1 MKAKRISA
9 WIIAVSL
16 CMTNSGLV
24 YAAEN
29 TGVEESSIQEVQE
42 EDSIKEKKDEEPAAE
57 CVSENVQAEI
67 SNENELSGEITT
79 ETENVAE
86 NGNSN
91 VEWSVDKANQNNA
104 SENKKEEVTGVY
116 TDSNGII
123 WYYGF
128 ATEQSG
134 PIQDYQLVVN
144 PGEAELLYCDAQ
156 NAINKQIIEIPEYI
170 NGYRVIAVRN
180 VVLEKNEN
188 AVEIRIPASMTH
200 FIADTNPL
208 FDDFPKLEKITVDK
222 QNPYFYDIDGVL
234 YGDFPDYNTALQ
246 SYTSFSGAGIY
257 LIKYPEGREEN
268 NINLPAG
275 VKEASFENL
284 KNRYIRCPLTM
295 DWCRL
300 ENISD
305 SVILLCYT
313 NLEHEFYG
321 YMMPSF
327 YGMDLV
333 NCKII
338 VKNQEMKEMIQN
350 QNRLENCINTN
361 VLLESELS
369 AEERNAYLT
378 PATDV
383 TFTDGSRTKNITL
396 EPEENCTID
405 YQLVPEDTTDVV
417 TWKSSDDSIA
427 KVECVNGKVTV
438 TGEAN
443 GECVITGTV
452 HDQYTVNLNVKVKRA
467 VTRIDIV
474 YDGQVSPERIVS
486 DTKDISPYPEL
497 RIYPYDAPYRE
508 NVTWESSNPS
518 VISVEK
524 SSYIEGAGNK
534 YYSHQAYMHV
544 HGPGEVTITA
554 KYTDKETKQ
563 VVSRS
568 IQLKLTRSIEENSV
582 SSSDCG
588 YNGASDANECQYTYN
603 GSQIKPKINV
613 TDLKYDTVLKEGTDY
628 TVSYKNNVNPGIGE
642 AIVKGIGNYTGKV
655 VYEFTILKT
664 SIRKATVK
672 TETCQYNGKAQE
684 PSVTV
689 TLNGKTLKKGTDYT
703 LSYNNN
709 INPGTGEIIIKGKGG
724 YTGKT
729 VAYFEIQKKNSTTDS
744 GKKTEK
750 SGQKITG
757 ISSSYKKAYNS
768 SFTLKPKAKGK
779 LTYKSS
785 NTKVATVNSKGKVKI
800 KGTGKVT
807 ITITAK
813 ETSAYK
819 KQTKK
824 VTIYAVPGKRDIK
837 KLSSGKKKLTVQWK
851 KDNRSDGYQVQYSTD
866 KKFKKNVKN
875 VVIGKKQTTKQTI
888 KKLKTGKKYYVRI
901 RSYKKISGKKYYG
914 TWSSKKTVK
923 VK

>member
-29 TGVEESSIQEVQE
+29 TGVEESSIQVVQE

-57 CVSENVQAEI
+57 CVSEDVQAEI
-67 SNENELSGEITT
+67 SNENELSRKITT
-79 ETENVAE
+79 ETENVPE
-86 NGNSN
+86 NGTQEQHDWEGKLYSDGTAEITKYTGSDKDVVIPSTIEGHTVTSLEQN
-91 VEWSVDKANQNNA
+91 VFYNN
-104 SENKKEEVTGVY
+104 T
-116 TDSNGII
+116 T
-123 WYYGF
+123 
-128 ATEQSG
+128 
-134 PIQDYQLVVN
+134 
-144 PGEAELLYCDAQ
+144 
-156 NAINKQIIEIPEYI
+156 
-170 NGYRVIAVRN
+170 
-180 VVLEKNEN
+180 
-188 AVEIRIPASMTH
+188 VETIHIPATVTFMGRPGDVMTTT
-200 FIADTNPL
+200 FKGATSL
-208 FDDFPKLEKITVDK
+208 RSITVEEG
-222 QNPYFYDIDGVL
+222 NPVYFSIDGVL
-234 YGDFPDYNTALQ
+234 FMYAATDRKPMLMVYPASKDGASYYIPKNVGNICDYA
-246 SYTSFSGAGIY
+246 FS
-257 LIKYPEGREEN
+257 ET
-268 NINLPAG
+268 INLNKIVVP
-275 VKEASFENL
+275 ENIKFL
-284 KNRYIRCPLTM
+284 FISAFNELSNKDIIFCHTEPSQIKLSSGFT
-295 DWCRL
+295 WL
-300 ENISD
+300 EN
-305 SVILLCYT
+305 CR
-313 NLEHEFYG
+313 
-321 YMMPSF
+321 
-327 YGMDLV
+327 
-333 NCKII
+333 II
-338 VKNQEMKEMIQN
+338 VKNQEMKDTVKNSLVHEP
-350 QNRLENCINTN
+350 TVN

-378 PATDV
+378 PATDL
-383 TFTDGSRTKNITL
+383 TFADGSRTKNITL

-405 YQLVPEDTTDVV
+405 YQLFPEDTTDVV
-417 TWKSSDDSIA
+417 TWESSDDSIA

-452 HDQYTVNLNVKVKRA
+452 HDQYTVNLNVSVKRS
-467 VTRIDIV
+467 VTKIDME
-474 YDGQVSPERIVS
+474 YGFNLNPERIVS
-486 DTKDISPYPEL
+486 DMKNRGSLTL
-497 RIYPYDAPYRE
+497 NIYPYDAKYRE
-508 NVTWESSNPS
+508 NVIWESSDPS
-518 VISVEK
+518 VISVK
-524 SSYIEGAGNK
+524 KGSEGVCDK
-534 YYSHQAYMHV
+534 YYYHTADWKVYK
-544 HGPGEVTITA
+544 PGEATITA

-563 VVSRS
+563 VISRS
-568 IQLKLTRSIEENSV
+568 IQLKFTKAIRECSAQAADCTYTGKSLKPEVIIKDGSV
-582 SSSDCG
+582 
-588 YNGASDANECQYTYN
+588 
-603 GSQIKPKINV
+603 K
-613 TDLKYDTVLKEGTDY
+613 LKQGTDY
-628 TVSYKNNVNPGIGE
+628 TISYSDNTKPGTGK
-642 AIVKGIGNYTGKV
+642 AIIKGTGNYTG
-655 VYEFTILKT
+655 E
-664 SIRKATVK
+664 
-672 TETCQYNGKAQE
+672 
-684 PSVTV
+684 
-689 TLNGKTLKKGTDYT
+689 
-703 LSYNNN
+703 
-709 INPGTGEIIIKGKGG
+709 
-724 YTGKT
+724 T
-729 VAYFEIQKKNSTTDS
+729 VAYFEIQKKDSTRDS
-744 GKKTEK
+744 GEKDQKTDQKKDNTTEK

-779 LTYKSS
+779 ITYKSS

>member
-1 MKAKRISA
+1 MRAKRISA

-16 CMTNSGLV
+16 CMTNSGLA

-29 TGVEESSIQEVQE
+29 TGMEESTIQAVQE

-57 CVSENVQAEI
+57 CVSEDVQAEI

-79 ETENVAE
+79 ETENVPENGTQEQHDWEAKLYLDGTAEITKYTGSDKDVVIPSTIEGHTVTSLEQDVFRNNTTVESVHIPATVTYMGHPGDVVTTTFNGTTSLKSITVE
-86 NGNSN
+86 NGNP
-91 VEWSVDKANQNNA
+91 KFY
-104 SENKKEEVTGVY
+104 SE
-116 TDSNGII
+116 DGI
-123 WYYGF
+123 
-128 ATEQSG
+128 
-134 PIQDYQLVVN
+134 
-144 PGEAELLYCDAQ
+144 
-156 NAINKQIIEIPEYI
+156 
-170 NGYRVIAVRN
+170 
-180 VVLEKNEN
+180 
-188 AVEIRIPASMTH
+188 
-200 FIADTNPL
+200 L
-208 FDDFPKLEKITVDK
+208 FMYSYSEKIPMLVIYPSSKDGTSYCIPKNVGMICDYAFSESVNLQKIIVPDTINDIFTCAFSDLSDKSIIFCHVDPS
-222 QNPYFYDIDGVL
+222 QIEL
-234 YGDFPDYNTALQ
+234 YTGF
-246 SYTSFSGAGIY
+246 
-257 LIKYPEGREEN
+257 
-268 NINLPAG
+268 
-275 VKEASFENL
+275 
-284 KNRYIRCPLTM
+284 
-295 DWCRL
+295 CRL
-300 ENISD
+300 EN
-305 SVILLCYT
+305 CR
-313 NLEHEFYG
+313 
-321 YMMPSF
+321 
-327 YGMDLV
+327 
-333 NCKII
+333 II
-338 VKNQEMKEMIQN
+338 VKNQNMKSAV
-350 QNRLENCINTN
+350 ENNLGPKSTVN

-378 PATDV
+378 PATDL
-383 TFTDGSRTKNITL
+383 TFADGSRTKNITL

-417 TWKSSDDSIA
+417 TWESSDDSIA

-452 HDQYTVNLNVKVKRA
+452 HDQYTVNLNVSVKRS
-467 VTRIDIV
+467 VTKIDME
-474 YDGQVSPERIVS
+474 YGCNLNPERIVS
-486 DTKDISPYPEL
+486 DMKNRGSLTL
-497 RIYPYDAPYRE
+497 NIYPYDAKYRE
-508 NVTWESSNPS
+508 NVIWESSDPS
-518 VISVEK
+518 VISVK
-524 SSYIEGAGNK
+524 KGSEGVCDK
-534 YYSHQAYMHV
+534 YYYHTADWKVYK
-544 HGPGEVTITA
+544 PGEATITA

-563 VVSRS
+563 VISRS
-568 IQLKLTRSIEENSV
+568 IRLKFTKAIRECSAQAADCTYTGKSLKPEVIIKDGSV
-582 SSSDCG
+582 KL
-588 YNGASDANECQYTYN
+588 
-603 GSQIKPKINV
+603 KP
-613 TDLKYDTVLKEGTDY
+613 GTDY
-628 TVSYKNNVNPGIGE
+628 TISYSDNTKPGTGK
-642 AIVKGIGNYTGKV
+642 AIIKGIGNYTG
-655 VYEFTILKT
+655 E
-664 SIRKATVK
+664 
-672 TETCQYNGKAQE
+672 
-684 PSVTV
+684 
-689 TLNGKTLKKGTDYT
+689 
-703 LSYNNN
+703 
-709 INPGTGEIIIKGKGG
+709 
-724 YTGKT
+724 T

-744 GKKTEK
+744 GEKDQKTDQKKDNTTEK

-779 LTYKSS
+779 ITYKSS

-807 ITITAK
+807 ISITAK

>member
-42 EDSIKEKKDEEPAAE
+42 EDSIKEKKNEEPAAE
-57 CVSENVQAEI
+57 CVSEDVQAEI

-86 NGNSN
+86 NGTQEQHDWEGKLYSDGTAEITKYTGSDKDVVIPSTIEGYTVTSLEQEVFYKNTT
-91 VEWSVDKANQNNA
+91 VE
-104 SENKKEEVTGVY
+104 T
-116 TDSNGII
+116 IH
-123 WYYGF
+123 
-128 ATEQSG
+128 
-134 PIQDYQLVVN
+134 
-144 PGEAELLYCDAQ
+144 
-156 NAINKQIIEIPEYI
+156 
-170 NGYRVIAVRN
+170 
-180 VVLEKNEN
+180 
-188 AVEIRIPASMTH
+188 IPATVIHMGHPGDVVIT
-200 FIADTNPL
+200 T
-208 FDDFPKLEKITVDK
+208 FDGTKSLRSITVEEG
-222 QNPYFYDIDGVL
+222 NPVYFSRDGVL
-234 YGDFPDYNTALQ
+234 FRYAADNGKPMIERYPENKPGETYIIPRDIDAVGDFYQPKNLRKIVIPDTV
-246 SYTSFSGAGIY
+246 SFIGISAFTG
-257 LIKYPEGREEN
+257 LSDATIVFCHTEPSQVDVRD
-268 NINLPAG
+268 IF
-275 VKEASFENL
+275 AS
-284 KNRYIRCPLTM
+284 LT
-295 DWCRL
+295 
-300 ENISD
+300 
-305 SVILLCYT
+305 
-313 NLEHEFYG
+313 
-321 YMMPSF
+321 
-327 YGMDLV
+327 

-338 VKNQEMKEMIQN
+338 VKNQAMKEAIGSADDFYN
-350 QNRLENCINTN
+350 SENTS

-378 PATDV
+378 PATDL
-383 TFTDGSRTKNITL
+383 TFADGSRTKNITL

-405 YQLVPEDTTDVV
+405 YQLFPEDTTDVV
-417 TWKSSDDSIA
+417 TWESSNDSIA

-452 HDQYTVNLNVKVKRA
+452 HDQYTVNLNVSVKRS
-467 VTRIDIV
+467 VTKIDME
-474 YDGQVSPERIVS
+474 YGCNLNPERIVS
-486 DTKDISPYPEL
+486 DMKNRGSLTL
-497 RIYPYDAPYRE
+497 NIYPYDAKYRE
-508 NVTWESSNPS
+508 NVIWESSDPS
-518 VISVEK
+518 VISVK
-524 SSYIEGAGNK
+524 KGSEGVCDK
-534 YYSHQAYMHV
+534 YYYHTADWKVYK
-544 HGPGEVTITA
+544 PGEATITA

-563 VVSRS
+563 VISRS
-568 IQLKLTRSIEENSV
+568 IQLKFTKAIRECSAQATDCTYTGKSLKPEVIIKDGSV
-582 SSSDCG
+582 
-588 YNGASDANECQYTYN
+588 
-603 GSQIKPKINV
+603 K
-613 TDLKYDTVLKEGTDY
+613 LKQGTDY
-628 TVSYKNNVNPGIGE
+628 TISYSDNTKPGTGK
-642 AIVKGIGNYTGKV
+642 AIIKGTGNYTG
-655 VYEFTILKT
+655 E
-664 SIRKATVK
+664 
-672 TETCQYNGKAQE
+672 
-684 PSVTV
+684 
-689 TLNGKTLKKGTDYT
+689 
-703 LSYNNN
+703 
-709 INPGTGEIIIKGKGG
+709 
-724 YTGKT
+724 T
-729 VAYFEIQKKNSTTDS
+729 VAYFEIQKKDSTTDS
-744 GKKTEK
+744 GEKDQKTDQKKDNTTEK

-779 LTYKSS
+779 ITYKSS

>member
-29 TGVEESSIQEVQE
+29 TGVEESSIQVVQE
-42 EDSIKEKKDEEPAAE
+42 EDSIKEKKDEEPATE
-57 CVSENVQAEI
+57 CVSEDVQAEI
-67 SNENELSGEITT
+67 RNENELSGEITT

-86 NGNSN
+86 NGTQEQHDWEAKLYSDGTA
-91 VEWSVDKANQNNA
+91 EITKYTGSDK
-104 SENKKEEVTGVY
+104 
-116 TDSNGII
+116 
-123 WYYGF
+123 
-128 ATEQSG
+128 
-134 PIQDYQLVVN
+134 
-144 PGEAELLYCDAQ
+144 
-156 NAINKQIIEIPEYI
+156 
-170 NGYRVIAVRN
+170 N
-180 VVLEKNEN
+180 VVIPSTIEGHTVTSLEQEVFYKNTT
-188 AVEIRIPASMTH
+188 VETIHIPATVIHMGHPGDVYIST
-200 FIADTNPL
+200 FNGTTSL
-208 FDDFPKLEKITVDK
+208 RSITVEEG
-222 QNPYFYDIDGVL
+222 NPVYFSRDGVL
-234 YGDFPDYNTALQ
+234 FRYAADDGKPMIERYPENKPGETYIIPRDIDAVGDFFYPKNLRKIVIPDTV
-246 SYTSFSGAGIY
+246 SYIFISAFTGLSDATIVFCHTEPSQVRVRDIF
-257 LIKYPEGREEN
+257 
-268 NINLPAG
+268 
-275 VKEASFENL
+275 AS
-284 KNRYIRCPLTM
+284 LT
-295 DWCRL
+295 
-300 ENISD
+300 
-305 SVILLCYT
+305 
-313 NLEHEFYG
+313 
-321 YMMPSF
+321 
-327 YGMDLV
+327 

-338 VKNQEMKEMIQN
+338 VKNQAMKEAIGSADDFYN
-350 QNRLENCINTN
+350 SKNTS
-361 VLLESELS
+361 VVLESELS
-369 AEERNAYLT
+369 SEERNAYLT
-378 PATDV
+378 PATDL
-383 TFTDGSRTKNITL
+383 TFADGSRTKNITL

-417 TWKSSDDSIA
+417 TWESSDDSIA

-452 HDQYTVNLNVKVKRA
+452 HDQYTVNLNVSVKRS
-467 VTRIDIV
+467 VTKIDME
-474 YDGQVSPERIVS
+474 YGCNLNPERIVS
-486 DTKDISPYPEL
+486 DMKNRGSLTL
-497 RIYPYDAPYRE
+497 NIYPYDAKYRE
-508 NVTWESSNPS
+508 NVIWESSDPS
-518 VISVEK
+518 VISVK
-524 SSYIEGAGNK
+524 KGSEGVCDK
-534 YYSHQAYMHV
+534 YYYHTADWKVYK
-544 HGPGEVTITA
+544 PGEATITA

-563 VVSRS
+563 VISRS
-568 IQLKLTRSIEENSV
+568 IQLKFTKAIRECSAQAADCTYTGKSLKPEVIIKDGSV
-582 SSSDCG
+582 
-588 YNGASDANECQYTYN
+588 
-603 GSQIKPKINV
+603 K
-613 TDLKYDTVLKEGTDY
+613 LKQGTDY
-628 TVSYKNNVNPGIGE
+628 TISYSDNTKPGTGK
-642 AIVKGIGNYTGKV
+642 AIIKGIGNYTG
-655 VYEFTILKT
+655 E
-664 SIRKATVK
+664 
-672 TETCQYNGKAQE
+672 
-684 PSVTV
+684 
-689 TLNGKTLKKGTDYT
+689 
-703 LSYNNN
+703 
-709 INPGTGEIIIKGKGG
+709 
-724 YTGKT
+724 T

-744 GKKTEK
+744 GEKDQKTDQKKDNTTEK

-779 LTYKSS
+779 ITYKSN

-901 RSYKKISGKKYYG
+901 RSYKKINGKKYYG

>member
-29 TGVEESSIQEVQE
+29 TGMEESTIQAVQE

-57 CVSENVQAEI
+57 CVSEDVQAEI

-86 NGNSN
+86 NGTQEQHDWEGKLYSDGTAEITKYTGSDKDVVIPSTIEGHTVTSLEQDVFRNN
-91 VEWSVDKANQNNA
+91 TTVESIHIPATVTYIGHPGDVVTTTFNGTTSLKSITVENGNPKFY
-104 SENKKEEVTGVY
+104 SE
-116 TDSNGII
+116 DGILFM
-123 WYYGF
+123 YSYS
-128 ATEQSG
+128 E
-134 PIQDYQLVVN
+134 
-144 PGEAELLYCDAQ
+144 
-156 NAINKQIIEIPEYI
+156 
-170 NGYRVIAVRN
+170 
-180 VVLEKNEN
+180 
-188 AVEIRIPASMTH
+188 RIPMLVIYPSSKDGISYCIPKNVGMICDYAFSESVNLNKIIVPDTINDI
-200 FIADTNPL
+200 FICAFSDL
-208 FDDFPKLEKITVDK
+208 SDK
-222 QNPYFYDIDGVL
+222 NIIFCHTDPSQIDL
-234 YGDFPDYNTALQ
+234 Y
-246 SYTSFSGAGIY
+246 AGFC
-257 LIKYPEGREEN
+257 R
-268 NINLPAG
+268 
-275 VKEASFENL
+275 L
-284 KNRYIRCPLTM
+284 KN
-295 DWCRL
+295 CR
-300 ENISD
+300 
-305 SVILLCYT
+305 
-313 NLEHEFYG
+313 
-321 YMMPSF
+321 
-327 YGMDLV
+327 
-333 NCKII
+333 II
-338 VKNQEMKEMIQN
+338 VKNQNMKSAV
-350 QNRLENCINTN
+350 ENNLVGEPTVT

-378 PATDV
+378 PATDL
-383 TFTDGSRTKNITL
+383 TFADGSRTKNITL
-396 EPEENCTID
+396 EPEEDCTID
-405 YQLVPEDTTDVV
+405 YQLFPEDTTDVV

-452 HDQYTVNLNVKVKRA
+452 HDQYTVNLNVSVKRS
-467 VTRIDIV
+467 VTKIDME
-474 YDGQVSPERIVS
+474 YGCNLNPERIVS
-486 DTKDISPYPEL
+486 DMKNRGSLTL
-497 RIYPYDAPYRE
+497 NIYPYDAKYRE
-508 NVTWESSNPS
+508 NVIWESSDPS
-518 VISVEK
+518 VISVK
-524 SSYIEGAGNK
+524 KGSEGVCDK
-534 YYSHQAYMHV
+534 YYYHTADWKVYK
-544 HGPGEVTITA
+544 PGEATITA

-563 VVSRS
+563 VISRS
-568 IQLKLTRSIEENSV
+568 IQLKFTKAIRECSAQAADCTYTGKSLKPEVIIKDGSV
-582 SSSDCG
+582 
-588 YNGASDANECQYTYN
+588 
-603 GSQIKPKINV
+603 K
-613 TDLKYDTVLKEGTDY
+613 LKQGTDY
-628 TVSYKNNVNPGIGE
+628 TISYSDNTKPGTGK
-642 AIVKGIGNYTGKV
+642 AIIKGTGNYTG
-655 VYEFTILKT
+655 E
-664 SIRKATVK
+664 
-672 TETCQYNGKAQE
+672 
-684 PSVTV
+684 
-689 TLNGKTLKKGTDYT
+689 
-703 LSYNNN
+703 
-709 INPGTGEIIIKGKGG
+709 
-724 YTGKT
+724 T
-729 VAYFEIQKKNSTTDS
+729 VAYFEIQKKDSTTDS
-744 GKKTEK
+744 GEKDQKTDQKKDNTTEK

-779 LTYKSS
+779 ITYKSS

-901 RSYKKISGKKYYG
+901 RSYKKINGKKYYG

>member
-29 TGVEESSIQEVQE
+29 TGMEESTIQAVQE

-57 CVSENVQAEI
+57 CVSEDVQAEI

-86 NGNSN
+86 NGTQEQHDWEGKLYSDGTAEITKYTGSDKDVVIPSTIEGHTVTSLEQDVFRNN
-91 VEWSVDKANQNNA
+91 TTVESIHIPATVIYIGHPGDVVTTTFNGTTSLKSITVENGNPKFY
-104 SENKKEEVTGVY
+104 SE
-116 TDSNGII
+116 DGILFM
-123 WYYGF
+123 YSYS
-128 ATEQSG
+128 E
-134 PIQDYQLVVN
+134 
-144 PGEAELLYCDAQ
+144 
-156 NAINKQIIEIPEYI
+156 
-170 NGYRVIAVRN
+170 
-180 VVLEKNEN
+180 
-188 AVEIRIPASMTH
+188 RIPMLVIYPSSKDGISYCIPKNVGMICDYAFSESVNLNKIIVPDTINDI
-200 FIADTNPL
+200 FICAFSDL
-208 FDDFPKLEKITVDK
+208 SDK
-222 QNPYFYDIDGVL
+222 NIIFCHTDPSQIDL
-234 YGDFPDYNTALQ
+234 Y
-246 SYTSFSGAGIY
+246 AGFC
-257 LIKYPEGREEN
+257 R
-268 NINLPAG
+268 
-275 VKEASFENL
+275 L
-284 KNRYIRCPLTM
+284 KN
-295 DWCRL
+295 CR
-300 ENISD
+300 
-305 SVILLCYT
+305 
-313 NLEHEFYG
+313 
-321 YMMPSF
+321 
-327 YGMDLV
+327 
-333 NCKII
+333 II
-338 VKNQEMKEMIQN
+338 VKNQNMKSAV
-350 QNRLENCINTN
+350 ENNLVGEPTVT

-378 PATDV
+378 PATDL
-383 TFTDGSRTKNITL
+383 TFADGSRTKNITL
-396 EPEENCTID
+396 EPEEDCTID
-405 YQLVPEDTTDVV
+405 YQLFPEDTTDVV

-452 HDQYTVNLNVKVKRA
+452 HDQYTVNLNVSVKRS
-467 VTRIDIV
+467 VTKIDME
-474 YDGQVSPERIVS
+474 YGCNLNPERIVS
-486 DTKDISPYPEL
+486 DMKNRGSLTL
-497 RIYPYDAPYRE
+497 NIYPYDAKYRE
-508 NVTWESSNPS
+508 NVIWESSDPS
-518 VISVEK
+518 VISVK
-524 SSYIEGAGNK
+524 KGSEGVCDK
-534 YYSHQAYMHV
+534 YYYHTADWKVYK
-544 HGPGEVTITA
+544 PGEATITA

-563 VVSRS
+563 VISRS
-568 IQLKLTRSIEENSV
+568 IQLKFTKAIRECSAQAADCTYTGKSLKPEVIIKDGSV
-582 SSSDCG
+582 
-588 YNGASDANECQYTYN
+588 
-603 GSQIKPKINV
+603 K
-613 TDLKYDTVLKEGTDY
+613 LKQGTDY
-628 TVSYKNNVNPGIGE
+628 TISYSDNTKPGTGK
-642 AIVKGIGNYTGKV
+642 AIIKGTGNYTG
-655 VYEFTILKT
+655 E
-664 SIRKATVK
+664 
-672 TETCQYNGKAQE
+672 
-684 PSVTV
+684 
-689 TLNGKTLKKGTDYT
+689 
-703 LSYNNN
+703 
-709 INPGTGEIIIKGKGG
+709 
-724 YTGKT
+724 T
-729 VAYFEIQKKNSTTDS
+729 VAYFEIQKKDSTTDS
-744 GKKTEK
+744 GEKDQKTDQKKDNTTEK

-779 LTYKSS
+779 ITYKSS

-901 RSYKKISGKKYYG
+901 RSYKKINGKKYYG

>member
-42 EDSIKEKKDEEPAAE
+42 EDSIKEKKNEEPAAE
-57 CVSENVQAEI
+57 CVSEDVQAEI

-86 NGNSN
+86 NGTQEQHDWEGKLYSDGTAEITKYTGSDKDVVIPSTIEGHTVTSLEQEVFYKNTT
-91 VEWSVDKANQNNA
+91 VE
-104 SENKKEEVTGVY
+104 T
-116 TDSNGII
+116 IH
-123 WYYGF
+123 
-128 ATEQSG
+128 
-134 PIQDYQLVVN
+134 
-144 PGEAELLYCDAQ
+144 
-156 NAINKQIIEIPEYI
+156 
-170 NGYRVIAVRN
+170 
-180 VVLEKNEN
+180 
-188 AVEIRIPASMTH
+188 IPATVIHMGHPGDVVIT
-200 FIADTNPL
+200 T
-208 FDDFPKLEKITVDK
+208 FDGTKSLRSITVEEG
-222 QNPYFYDIDGVL
+222 NPVYFSRDGVL
-234 YGDFPDYNTALQ
+234 FRYAADNGKPM
-246 SYTSFSGAGIY
+246 IER
-257 LIKYPEGREEN
+257 YPENKPEETY
-268 NINLPAG
+268 IIPRDVDAIGIFYQPKNLRKIVVPDTVSFISISAFTG
-275 VKEASFENL
+275 LSDATIVFCPTEPSQVDVRDIFAS
-284 KNRYIRCPLTM
+284 LT
-295 DWCRL
+295 
-300 ENISD
+300 
-305 SVILLCYT
+305 
-313 NLEHEFYG
+313 
-321 YMMPSF
+321 
-327 YGMDLV
+327 

-338 VKNQEMKEMIQN
+338 VKNQAMKEAMGSADDFYN
-350 QNRLENCINTN
+350 SENTS

-378 PATDV
+378 PATDL
-383 TFTDGSRTKNITL
+383 TFADGSRTKNITL
-396 EPEENCTID
+396 EPEEDCTID
-405 YQLVPEDTTDVV
+405 YQLFPEDTTDVV

-779 LTYKSS
+779 ITYKSS

>member
-16 CMTNSGLV
+16 CITNSGLV

-29 TGVEESSIQEVQE
+29 TGVEESSIQVVQE

-57 CVSENVQAEI
+57 CVSEDVQAEI

-86 NGNSN
+86 NGTQEQHDWEGYLYSDGTAAITKYTGNDKDVVIPSTIEGHTVTSLEQDVFRN
-91 VEWSVDKANQNNA
+91 NTTVES
-104 SENKKEEVTGVY
+104 
-116 TDSNGII
+116 IH
-123 WYYGF
+123 
-128 ATEQSG
+128 
-134 PIQDYQLVVN
+134 
-144 PGEAELLYCDAQ
+144 
-156 NAINKQIIEIPEYI
+156 
-170 NGYRVIAVRN
+170 
-180 VVLEKNEN
+180 
-188 AVEIRIPASMTH
+188 IPATVTYMGHPGDVVTTTFNGTTSLKSITVENG
-200 FIADTNPL
+200 NPKFYSEDGIL
-208 FDDFPKLEKITVDK
+208 FMYSYSEKIPMLVIYPSSKDGTSYCIPKNVGMICDYAFSESVNLQKIIVPDTINDIFTCAFSDLSDKSIIFCHVDPS
-222 QNPYFYDIDGVL
+222 QIEL
-234 YGDFPDYNTALQ
+234 YTGF
-246 SYTSFSGAGIY
+246 
-257 LIKYPEGREEN
+257 
-268 NINLPAG
+268 
-275 VKEASFENL
+275 
-284 KNRYIRCPLTM
+284 
-295 DWCRL
+295 CRL
-300 ENISD
+300 EN
-305 SVILLCYT
+305 CR
-313 NLEHEFYG
+313 
-321 YMMPSF
+321 
-327 YGMDLV
+327 
-333 NCKII
+333 II
-338 VKNQEMKEMIQN
+338 VKNQNMKSAV
-350 QNRLENCINTN
+350 ENNLGPKSTVN

-378 PATDV
+378 PATDL
-383 TFTDGSRTKNITL
+383 TFADGSRTKNITL

-405 YQLVPEDTTDVV
+405 YQLFPEDTTDVV

-443 GECVITGTV
+443 GECVITGIV

-655 VYEFTILKT
+655 VYKFTILKT

-779 LTYKSS
+779 ITYKSS

-866 KKFKKNVKN
+866 KKFKKNVKS